1 MKYQNAYLE
10 HIKYIKKLLG
20 NADNIAVS
28 TDDMTYYKIKK
39 DYYKYFNAF
48 KQDEMK
54 NELEKLLLQND
65 FTKEEVE
72 NILYKNFDNKILQKL

>member
-1 MKYQNAYLE
+1 
-10 HIKYIKKLLG
+10 
-20 NADNIAVS
+20 
-28 TDDMTYYKIKK
+28 MTYYKTKK
-39 DYYKYFNAF
+39 DYYEYFNVF

-65 FTKEEVE
+65 FTKEETE